1 MKLGVSMWSY
11 VAAWQRN
18 EMDIPGFIREAKAIG
33 AEGVELLD
41 YFWRDR
47 SAELSAVERALAE
60 TQLPVGVYSV
70 ANNFALPDP
79 AARAAQIQAVKDGVD
94 NARHFGASVVRVFA
108 GNPQPEIGLSDAFD
122 WIVSSF
128 REVVGYAEAN
138 GVTLALENHGALA
151 GRSDQV
157 ALILDAVG
165 SPALGA
171 NPDTGNF
178 LLVHDTPHEAVAR
191 LASRAAMVHFKDFK
205 LMPDDYSGPA
215 CTAVDGLKFAG
226 TAVGEGDVAL
236 ADCLVSL
243 RTAGFDGWV
252 NVEYEAPE
260 DPRTGV
266 PRSIANARL
275 LLDRQNADET
285 PAGAG

>member
-11 VAAWQRN
+11 VAAWQRG
-18 EMDIPGFIREAKAIG
+18 ELDIPGFIREAG
-33 AEGVELLD
+33 RLGVDGVELLD
-41 YFWRDR
+41 FFWKDRD
-47 SAELSAVERALAE
+47 AELPGVERALAE
-60 TQLPVGVYSV
+60 TGLPVGVYSV

-79 AARAAQIQAVKDGVD
+79 AERAAQIKSVQDGVD
-94 NARHFGASVVRVFA
+94 NAVHFGASVVRVFA
-108 GNPQPEIGLSDAFD
+108 GNPQPHIGLSDAFD

-128 REVVGYAEAN
+128 RSVVGYAQER

-191 LASRAAMVHFKDFK
+191 LASRAAMVHFKDFTIAHVGY
-205 LMPDDYSGPA
+205 DGPA
-215 CTAVDGLKFAG
+215 YTAVDGLKFVG
-226 TAVGEGDVAL
+226 TAIGEGDVAL
-236 ADCLVSL
+236 ADCLASL
-243 RTAGFDGWV
+243 RDAGFGGWI

-260 DPRTGV
+260 DPMTGV
-266 PRSIANARL
+266 PRSITNARQL
-275 LLDRQNADET
+275 LEGVQV
-285 PAGAG
+285 

>member
-11 VAAWQRN
+11 VAAWQRG
-18 EMDIPGFIREAKAIG
+18 EMDIPGFIREAKRLG
-33 AEGVELLD
+33 VDGVELLD

-47 SAELSAVERALAE
+47 DAELPAAERALAE
-60 TQLPVGVYSV
+60 TGLPVGVYSV

-79 AARAAQIQAVKDGVD
+79 AARAVQIQSVREGVD
-94 NARHFGASVVRVFA
+94 NAVHFGAHVVRVFA
-108 GNPQPEIGLSDAFD
+108 GNPQPDIGLSDAFD

-128 REVVGYAEAN
+128 REVVGYAEER

-178 LLVHDTPHEAVAR
+178 LLVHDTPHDAVAR
-191 LASRAAMVHFKDFK
+191 LSHRAAMVHFKDFK
-205 LMPDDYSGPA
+205 LMPDGYDGPA
-215 CTAVDGLKFAG
+215 YTAVDGLKFAG

-236 ADCLVSL
+236 ADCLASL
-243 RTAGFDGWV
+243 RAAKFDGWV
-252 NVEYEAPE
+252 IVEYEAPE

-266 PRSIANARL
+266 PRSVANAKEL
-275 LLDRQNADET
+275 LK
-285 PAGAG
+285 GAGQ

>member
-11 VAAWQRN
+11 FATWQRGGL
-18 EMDIPGFIREAKAIG
+18 DIPGFVHEAKRLG
-33 AEGVELLD
+33 VDGVELLD
-41 YFWRDR
+41 FFWRDR
-47 SAELSAVERALAE
+47 GAELPAVERALAE
-60 TQLPVGVYSV
+60 TGLPVGVYSV

-79 AARAAQIQAVKDGVD
+79 SERAAQIQSVRVGVD
-94 NARHFGASVVRVFA
+94 DAVRFGAKVVRVFA
-108 GNPQPEIGLSDAFD
+108 GSPQPDIGLSDAFD

-128 REVVGYAEAN
+128 REVVGYAQDN

-165 SPALGA
+165 SSALGA

-191 LASRAAMVHFKDFK
+191 LAPRAAMVHFKDFK
-205 LMPDDYSGPA
+205 LMPDAYDGPA
-215 CTAVDGLKFAG
+215 YTATDGLKFMG
-226 TAVGEGDVAL
+226 TAIGEGDVAL
-236 ADCLVSL
+236 ADCLASL
-243 RTAGFDGWV
+243 RAAGFAGWV

-260 DPRTGV
+260 DPLTGV
-266 PRSIANARL
+266 PRSVANARQL
-275 LLDRQNADET
+275 LQT
-285 PAGAG
+285 SVAG

>member
-11 VAAWQRN
+11 VAVWQRGG
-18 EMDIPGFIREAKAIG
+18 MDIPGFIREAKNIG
-33 AEGVELLD
+33 VEGVELLD
-41 YFWRDR
+41 FFWKDRD
-47 SAELSAVERALAE
+47 AELPGVEQALAE
-60 TQLPVGVYSV
+60 TGLPVGVYSV
-70 ANNFALPDP
+70 ANDFALPDP
-79 AARAAQIQAVKDGVD
+79 AARAAQVQAVKDGVD
-94 NARHFGASVVRVFA
+94 NAVHFGARVVRVFA
-108 GNPQPEIGLSDAFD
+108 GNPQPGIGLSDAFA

-128 REVVGYAEAN
+128 KEVVGYAQDN

-191 LASRAAMVHFKDFK
+191 LAARAAMVHFKDFK
-205 LMPDDYSGPA
+205 LMPDNYDGPA
-215 CTAVDGLKFAG
+215 YTAVDGLKFAG
-226 TAVGEGDVAL
+226 TAIGEGDVAL
-236 ADCLVSL
+236 ADCLASL
-243 RTAGFDGWV
+243 RAAGFDGWV

-260 DPRTGV
+260 DPMTGGA
-266 PRSIANARL
+266 RSVANARQL
-275 LLDRQNADET
+275 MRNS
-285 PAGAG
+285 

>member
-11 VAAWQRN
+11 VAAWKRG
-18 EMDIPGFIREAKAIG
+18 EMDIPGFIREADTIG

-41 YFWRDR
+41 YFWKDR
-47 SAELSAVERALAE
+47 AAELPAVERALTE
-60 TQLPVGVYSV
+60 TSLPVGVYSV

-79 AARAAQIQAVKDGVD
+79 ADRAAQIQIVKDGVD
-94 NARHFGASVVRVFA
+94 NAVHFGAKVVRVFA
-108 GNPQPEIGLSDAFD
+108 GNPQPDIGLSDAFA

-128 REVVGYAEAN
+128 QSVVGYAQEN

-178 LLVHDTPHEAVAR
+178 LLVHDTPHDAVAR
-191 LASRAAMVHFKDFK
+191 LAPRAAMVHFKDFK
-205 LMPDDYSGPA
+205 LMPDEYSGPA
-215 CTAVDGLKFAG
+215 FTAVDGLKFAG
-226 TAVGEGDVAL
+226 TAIGEGDVAL
-236 ADCLVSL
+236 ADCLASL
-243 RTAGFDGWV
+243 RAAGFDGWI
-252 NVEYEAPE
+252 NVEYEAGENPL
-260 DPRTGV
+260 TGV
-266 PRSIANARL
+266 SRSLANARQL
-275 LLDRQNADET
+275 LEALSA
-285 PAGAG
+285 